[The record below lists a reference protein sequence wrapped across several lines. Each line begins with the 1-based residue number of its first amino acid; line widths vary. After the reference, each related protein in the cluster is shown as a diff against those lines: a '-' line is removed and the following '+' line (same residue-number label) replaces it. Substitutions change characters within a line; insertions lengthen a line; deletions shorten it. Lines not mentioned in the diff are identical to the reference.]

1 MFSFAACNTNSQK
14 DDRIDITTRETETNP
29 NGNIDEPQQSIAQS
43 LGPATDTSA
52 QTTEDTDPTEPED
65 TTASTE
71 TSGTTAKPTTKAL
84 GKVTVSDAFKK
95 TYAKNQFGIKASVRI
110 PKITIAGVDTKKLN
124 KEIYDYC
131 KKKAGSYCSCSYSYY
146 IGKTYVSLFITLQEE
161 HDSSPAAY
169 YRVYNISRSNGKK
182 LSKKQMLKILK
193 ISDKKFKSRVKKAIT
208 KYFKKAFSYSKG
220 SWVNTELKKAVSAKQ
235 LKKAIPYVNSKGKV
249 SYMIKDLPIPAG
261 KGMYDHYGTC

>member
-1 MFSFAACNTNSQK
+1 MSKRIIAVLLAASILFSLAACQNGGQK
-14 DDRIDITTRETETNP
+14 DDRIELSTRATESEDNDYISEPNQTIESTLGTTADLSGET
-29 NGNIDEPQQSIAQS
+29 
-43 LGPATDTSA
+43 TDA
-52 QTTEDTDPTEPED
+52 D

-71 TSGTTAKPTTKAL
+71 SSGTTAKPATKAL

-182 LSKKQMLKILK
+182 LSKKQMLKFLK
-193 ISDKKFKSRVKKAIT
+193 ISDKKFKSRV
-208 KYFKKAFSYSKG
+208 G
-220 SWVNTELKKAVSAKQ
+220 
-235 LKKAIPYVNSKGKV
+235 
-249 SYMIKDLPIPAG
+249 
-261 KGMYDHYGTC
+261 

>member
-1 MFSFAACNTNSQK
+1 MSKRIIAVLLAASILFSLAACQNGGQK
-14 DDRIDITTRETETNP
+14 DDRIELSTRATESEDNGYISEP
-29 NGNIDEPQQSIAQS
+29 N
-43 LGPATDTSA
+43 
-52 QTTEDTDPTEPED
+52 QTIE
-65 TTASTE
+65 STL
-71 TSGTTAKPTTKAL
+71 GTTAKPATKAL

-182 LSKKQMLKILK
+182 LSKKQMLKFLK
-193 ISDKKFKSRVKKAIT
+193 ISDKKFKSRV
-208 KYFKKAFSYSKG
+208 G
-220 SWVNTELKKAVSAKQ
+220 
-235 LKKAIPYVNSKGKV
+235 
-249 SYMIKDLPIPAG
+249 
-261 KGMYDHYGTC
+261 